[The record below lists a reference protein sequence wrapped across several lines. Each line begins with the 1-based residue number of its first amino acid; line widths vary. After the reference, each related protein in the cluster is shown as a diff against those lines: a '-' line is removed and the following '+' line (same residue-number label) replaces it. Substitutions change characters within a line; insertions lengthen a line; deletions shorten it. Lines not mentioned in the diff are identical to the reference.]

1 MQAKDLLAQ
10 YVKLYKDDDV
20 EIVEFMVEE
29 YAGKWNELTALQIHL
44 RDSLNADDSLS
55 TQEKKDRDV
64 GLSAK
69 TDEGIML
76 AIHGLL
82 VSDSKFTVMG
92 KAEVRDATM
101 FGVVQREC
109 RDSRVSVQGI
119 AGNILEMKRKLYD
132 KRRWVWD
139 VKEVE
144 VQYDVQSV
152 DSKEMVDGIW
162 WYSVT
167 WCDGDKTVEPRINL
181 EGAEDMVVEFE
192 KEWAE
197 WEAANAKPAHGG
209 RVARKAGA
217 GALPLGVAG
226 AGAGEPSELQQAMVM
241 MAQSILLKG
250 LTVT

>member
-1 MQAKDLLAQ
+1 MQAKELLAQ

-181 EGAEDMVVEFE
+181 EGAEDMVAEFE

-197 WEAANAKPAHGG
+197 WEAANAKPAHGS
-209 RVARKAGA
+209 RVARQALPPEGA
-217 GALPLGVAG
+217 GPQGQVRCHWGWQGQGPVSPANCTRQCL
-226 AGAGEPSELQQAMVM
+226 
-241 MAQSILLKG
+241 
-250 LTVT
+250 